1 MKYSYRIFAFLMMP
15 TLALAQAAGTT
26 APAAS
31 GLAPTPT
38 VDLANAPKITAAKPK
53 FDFGNVDEGPD
64 IVHKFRVV
72 NRGKGTLKIKS
83 VSTSCGCTAAV
94 AGSKYPVPAA
104 DKAQGVTAVIPPG
117 GSDYIVATYHT
128 NGRPGHATKFITV
141 SSNDPASPGF
151 QLQLDMTVQRD
162 VDVQPDRLYLYSIK
176 HGQSHPSTLKV
187 LGKAGEDLQVLS
199 AVSTGNVVTVTGVT
213 PYKEDSTNRNGA
225 TIQVDVP
232 VTLAIGSFTD
242 NISIKTSSLK
252 KPEVTVS
259 VMGEVVGPV
268 QFQPK
273 TLSFAP
279 HQDMPVT
286 VTFTVDDPKKFAIRR
301 VDSLKHLVRP
311 SVVKTNVNGVDQYAL
326 SVSVLKNIPKD
337 SDGKDEVEVYTNDPE
352 MSKISIDVQANH

>member
-1 MKYSYRIFAFLMMP
+1 MP

-26 APAAS
+26 GS
-31 GLAPTPT
+31 APTPT
-38 VDLANAPKITAAKPK
+38 VDKAHAPQITCGKPK

-94 AGSKYPVPAA
+94 AGSKYPVPPE
-104 DKAQGVTAVIPPG
+104 DKAQGFTAVIPPG
-117 GSDYIVATYHT
+117 GFDNIVATYHT

-141 SSNDPASPGF
+141 SCNDPANPGF
-151 QLQLDMTVQRD
+151 QLQLDMTVERD
-162 VDVQPDRLYLYSIK
+162 VDLQPDRLYLYNIK
-176 HGQSHPSTLKV
+176 HGQAHPSTLKV

-199 AVSTGNVVTVTGVT
+199 AVSTGNVVTVTSVT
-213 PYKEDSTNRNGA
+213 PYKDDSTNRSGA

-242 NISIKTSSLK
+242 SISIKTNNAK
-252 KPEVTVS
+252 KPEVTVP

-268 QFQPK
+268 QYQPK

-286 VTFTVDDPKKFAIRR
+286 VTFTVDNPKSFAIRS
-301 VDSLKHLVRP
+301 VHSLKHLVRP
-311 SVVKTNVNGVDQYAL
+311 SVVRTNVNGVDQYAL

-337 SDGKDEVEVYTNDPE
+337 SDGKDEVEVSTNDPE
-352 MSKISIDVQANH
+352 MSKISIDVQANK